1 MHDFLDTRV
10 KLTKPPL
17 PPSLPSSPSLGS
29 MLFHQVKGGVL
40 AGIVLITVIVWFVDH
55 DGPSEIFSIPNLQY
69 GVTRNI
75 DLRPSSLSWDM
86 LPPLL
91 AFLFVGL
98 FDISGVMFGLSSL
111 AKIME
116 EDGHIPGSMWAFL
129 GSALGTMVAAMAGCS
144 PIIIHVESAAG
155 IREGGRTGLTAVVVG
170 LLFFLSLF
178 FAPLFGKVPTAAT
191 APILILVGAMM
202 IGESQHID
210 WADMSQAI
218 PAFLTSMMMPFTF
231 SIPNGILFG
240 VGMSLTFFV
249 TTGEFLCYLPRWMW
263 GGGKGKEGGREG
275 GAFRVVVDGYVTS
288 ESGTGVVH
296 QAPAFGEDDYRVCLA
311 QGVIGKGTNVPCP
324 VDSNGRFTEEVRD
337 FVGKHVKEAD
347 TEICVALK
355 GKGRMVEK
363 ATYSHS
369 YPFCWRS
376 DTPLIYKAVPSWFV
390 AVGTVKEKLLA
401 NNQKTYW
408 VPAFVKE
415 HRFHN
420 WLADAKDWGSSRN
433 RSIGREGGRARLK
446 NRIFSNVP
454 SLLTLP
460 PSFPPFLPPLPGFGA
475 RPSLFGAQRIWKN
488 RLLSGRSSSWRRCL
502 G

>member
-263 GGGKGKEGGREG
+263 GGGKGKEGGISLPSW
-275 GAFRVVVDGYVTS
+275 TC
-288 ESGTGVVH
+288 TGVRRNS
-296 QAPAFGEDDYRVCLA
+296 QAC
-311 QGVIGKGTNVPCP
+311 
-324 VDSNGRFTEEVRD
+324 
-337 FVGKHVKEAD
+337 
-347 TEICVALK
+347 
-355 GKGRMVEK
+355 
-363 ATYSHS
+363 
-369 YPFCWRS
+369 
-376 DTPLIYKAVPSWFV
+376 
-390 AVGTVKEKLLA
+390 
-401 NNQKTYW
+401 
-408 VPAFVKE
+408 
-415 HRFHN
+415 
-420 WLADAKDWGSSRN
+420 
-433 RSIGREGGRARLK
+433 
-446 NRIFSNVP
+446 
-454 SLLTLP
+454 
-460 PSFPPFLPPLPGFGA
+460 
-475 RPSLFGAQRIWKN
+475 
-488 RLLSGRSSSWRRCL
+488 SGCT
-502 G
+502 

>member
-1 MHDFLDTRV
+1 MATALGAGLASIVCGVFGNLPFGLAPGTGLSAYLSYGLVLAGVLTRPQAMTVCFLSGVALGVCALAQLSTVIMRVIPRAV
-10 KLTKPPL
+10 KLATVVGMGLLIALIGMVSIRLVVPNTDTL
-17 PPSLPSSPSLGS
+17 VTLGDFSDYHIWLALLGLVLTGS

-40 AGIVLITVIVWFVDH
+40 AGIVLITVVVWVVDQ
-55 DGPSEIFSIPNLQY
+55 DGPAHIAEVPHLQY

-75 DLRPSSLSWDM
+75 DLRPSVLTADM

-116 EDGHIPGSMWAFL
+116 EDGHIPGSIWAFL
-129 GSALGTMVAAMAGCS
+129 GSSLGTMVAAMAGCS

-155 IREGGRTGLTAVVVG
+155 IREGGKTGLTAVVVG

-249 TTGEFLCYLPRWMW
+249 TTGEFLAYLPWLVGRPTKTQDEEAAEAEEARRLQTIDERTYLQPAPMVSPSKGTHTAHHTLFDEQPMTRRFSLILPKDEADDQCARDMELSSSLTHANHPHGHSLLQQYHNRGRSGSGSGNSTSGSA
-263 GGGKGKEGGREG
+263 GGGEGG
-275 GAFRVVVDGYVTS
+275 GAFAM
-288 ESGTGVVH
+288 
-296 QAPAFGEDDYRVCLA
+296 Q
-311 QGVIGKGTNVPCP
+311 I
-324 VDSNGRFTEEVRD
+324 
-337 FVGKHVKEAD
+337 
-347 TEICVALK
+347 
-355 GKGRMVEK
+355 
-363 ATYSHS
+363 
-369 YPFCWRS
+369 
-376 DTPLIYKAVPSWFV
+376 
-390 AVGTVKEKLLA
+390 
-401 NNQKTYW
+401 
-408 VPAFVKE
+408 
-415 HRFHN
+415 
-420 WLADAKDWGSSRN
+420 
-433 RSIGREGGRARLK
+433 
-446 NRIFSNVP
+446 
-454 SLLTLP
+454 
-460 PSFPPFLPPLPGFGA
+460 
-475 RPSLFGAQRIWKN
+475 
-488 RLLSGRSSSWRRCL
+488 
-502 G
+502 